1 MAVLTRF
8 GVYSV
13 SGADLTFADADMISG
28 LFIISLDTKGNNIGV
43 FGVSPT

>member
-8 GVYSV
+8 GTYSV
-13 SGADLTFADADMISG
+13 SGADLTFANADMISG
-28 LFIISLDTKGNNIGV
+28 MILLPSADGEQFSA

>member
-1 MAVLTRF
+1 MAVVTRF
-8 GVYSV
+8 GTYSV

-28 LFIISLDTKGNNIGV
+28 LFFVPQGRTQVAV

>member
-13 SGADLTFADADMISG
+13 SGADLTFADADLISG
-28 LFIISLDTKGNNIGV
+28 MILVNIGDGQV
-43 FGVSPT
+43 AAFGLSPT